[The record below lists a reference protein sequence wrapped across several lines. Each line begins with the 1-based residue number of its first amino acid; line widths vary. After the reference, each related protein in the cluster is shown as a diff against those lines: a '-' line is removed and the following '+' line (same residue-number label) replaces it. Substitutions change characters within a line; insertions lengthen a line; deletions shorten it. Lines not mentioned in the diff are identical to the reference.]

1 MLYCVSPDRGG
12 EGRERE
18 RGRSERGREGGE
30 KRKIRNQGKLQD
42 RRSTTLI
49 PVPMLG

>member
-1 MLYCVSPDRGG
+1 MG
-12 EGRERE
+12 EERRME
-18 RGRSERGREGGE
+18 EGEEREGGE

-42 RRSTTLI
+42 RRSTTLV